1 MTVNSRTRDKET
13 VNTPDGV
20 LVRIKNKLCI
30 ALGIDAHRLKILI
43 DRFVM
48 RAFNGV
54 TNTSMHFDK
63 INTYNEINKNKM
75 TIKVFFK
82 FLKIIDVKSV
92 SISVKIVT
100 RRDVEVTVVE
110 DIHIFSSE
118 SVTEVPDVDKSV
130 R

>member
-1 MTVNSRTRDKET
+1 MTVGIKTRDKET

-20 LVRIKNKLCI
+20 LVRLKNKLCI
-30 ALGIDAHRLKILI
+30 ALGVDTHRLKILI

-82 FLKIIDVKSV
+82 FLKIIDIKTVTI
-92 SISVKIVT
+92 SIKVVT
-100 RRDVEVTVVE
+100 RRDVEVIVSE
-110 DIHIFSSE
+110 DIHIFSTD
-118 SVTEVPDVDKSV
+118 SVQEVKDVSKNL
-130 R
+130 